1 MSMNREAVIVR
12 TGIVGIVVN
21 VLLAAFKA
29 AVGLTANSIAVILD
43 AVNNLTDAISSIVTI
58 GGTKLS
64 ARKPDKAHPLG
75 FGRVEYLTA
84 LIVAGLVLYAGITS
98 AVESVKKIINPATP
112 DYSAVSLLI
121 IAVAIAVKI
130 FLGRYVK
137 AKGES
142 VNSGALISLVIIKAG
157 IGMIVDTLN
166 DILGKRENSEVTD
179 QITKI
184 LCEEPKVHG
193 AYDLVVYN
201 FGPSKNL
208 ASVHLELPDTMTV
221 KEVDALTRRVE
232 SRVMKETGVLLAGVG
247 VYSYNTHDDKAKRI
261 RDDIRKRLAAHPWVV
276 QSHGFYLDEAKKA
289 IRFDVVMSFDIKPE
303 DGLREIYDE
312 MRSAYPEY
320 SFQITPDVDVSVS
333 K

>member
-12 TGIVGIVVN
+12 TGIIGIVVN

-142 VNSGALISLVIIKAG
+142 VNSGALKASGADAMFDAVLSASVLASALFFIATGISLEAYVGAVISLVIIKAG

-232 SRVMKETGVLLAGVG
+232 SRVMKETGCCLPVSASIRTTPTTTRRSGSGTISGSALPLTPGSCRATG
-247 VYSYNTHDDKAKRI
+247 STSMKR
-261 RDDIRKRLAAHPWVV
+261 RKR
-276 QSHGFYLDEAKKA
+276 S
-289 IRFDVVMSFDIKPE
+289 
-303 DGLREIYDE
+303 GL
-312 MRSAYPEY
+312 MWC
-320 SFQITPDVDVSVS
+320 
-333 K
+333 

>member
-142 VNSGALISLVIIKAG
+142 VNSGALKASGADAMFDAVLSASVLASALFFIATGISLEAYVGAVISLVIIKAG

-208 ASVHLELPDTMTV
+208 ASVHLDREGSGRIDTP
-221 KEVDALTRRVE
+221 RRIPGDE
-232 SRVMKETGVLLAGVG
+232 RNGRA
-247 VYSYNTHDDKAKRI
+247 AR
-261 RDDIRKRLAAHPWVV
+261 RCRRLFV
-276 QSHGFYLDEAKKA
+276 QHS
-289 IRFDVVMSFDIKPE
+289 
-303 DGLREIYDE
+303 
-312 MRSAYPEY
+312 
-320 SFQITPDVDVSVS
+320 
-333 K
+333 